1 MEGDQR
7 EDRQSIIRLRREN
20 INRKW
25 EQKYDM
31 TRSGKLKREN

>member
-1 MEGDQR
+1 MERDQR
-7 EDRQSIIRLRREN
+7 EDKVIRLRREN